1 MTIRP
6 RSAIDAIAAYV
17 PGRAAPPVPGALK
30 LASNENPLGPSPKAL
45 AAIAAALPELHRYP
59 DSSGGA
65 LKDAIAARHGLAA
78 GHVLVGN
85 GSDDVIYL
93 LATVYLEPGRS
104 VVLADPPYSIH
115 RIAAQVAGA
124 EIVRVPLVDGVHDL
138 PAMAAAA
145 RPDGWVAVT
154 NPHNPTGTAVDPGAL
169 RELVAAVPGDCLVLV
184 DEAYHDF
191 MDAPVQFSAASLLHD
206 HRNVVVLRTFSKA
219 FGLAGLRVGY
229 ALGDPSLLEPVER
242 IRPPFNV
249 GVAAQAGALA
259 ALGDKDHLA
268 RTVASNA
275 EARALFLDACVRAGL
290 EALSSQANFVLVR
303 DRDGW
308 PDALAAAGITVR
320 PGGNLGAP
328 GWHRV
333 TLGTPEQMRRVVALM
348 EAAVRR

>member
-6 RSAIDAIAAYV
+6 RGAIDAIAAYV

-45 AAIAAALPELHRYP
+45 AAIAAALPEINRYP
-59 DSSGGA
+59 DGTAGA
-65 LKDAIAARHGLAA
+65 LKSAIGDRFGL
-78 GHVLVGN
+78 GSDHVLVGN

-93 LATVYLEPGRS
+93 LATVYLEPGRG

-145 RPDGWVAVT
+145 RGSGWVAVT
-154 NPHNPTGTAVDPGAL
+154 NPHNPTGTAVDPDAL
-169 RELVAAVPGDCLVLV
+169 RDLVRRVPADCLVLV

-191 MDAPVQFSAASLLHD
+191 MDDAVRVSAASLLPD
-206 HRNVVVLRTFSKA
+206 HPNLVVLRTFSKA
-219 FGLAGLRVGY
+219 YGLAGLRVGY
-229 ALGDPSLLEPVER
+229 ALAGPGLLEPVER

-249 GVAAQAGALA
+249 GVVAQAGALA
-259 ALGDKDHLA
+259 ALGDEEHLR

-275 EARALFLDACVRAGL
+275 EARALFVDACGRLGID
-290 EALSSQANFVLVR
+290 ALASQTNFVLVR

-320 PGGNLGAP
+320 PGANLGVP

-333 TLGTPEQMRRVVALM
+333 TLGTPEQMRRVVWLI
-348 EAAVRR
+348 EAALAR